1 VILRGAARSAGSDP
15 DHSTNAKFGFAPDG
29 DPSGAPPSLF
39 TMKITGLHHVTA
51 IAGNPQRN
59 LDFYAGVLG
68 LRLVKRTVNF
78 DDPGSYHFY
87 FGDAVGTPGTIL
99 TFFPWPSARRGVRG
113 AGEVE
118 ATAFAIPAASTAYW
132 SKRLHDHK
140 VSVESATLRFGEEVL
155 RFADPDGLIIE
166 LIASKKIPDGNPF
179 QAVPCLKHM
188 PFADCMGHCDPDKR
202 DDSARLLTELFGYR
216 LAQESEDRARFSAP
230 DSADFGK
237 EIDLLIAPG
246 LSQGRPGAGT
256 VHHIAFRVATAS
268 EQLDWQRRISDLGY
282 RVSPV
287 MDRTYFQS
295 IYFREPGGI
304 LFEIATDVP
313 GFTSDEAESEL
324 GTNLRLPSWMERS
337 RARIEAVLPAIT
349 LPNGVNS

>member
-1 VILRGAARSAGSDP
+1 
-15 DHSTNAKFGFAPDG
+15 
-29 DPSGAPPSLF
+29 
-39 TMKITGLHHVTA
+39 MKITGLHHVTA

-113 AGEVE
+113 VGEVE
-118 ATAFAIPAASTAYW
+118 ATGFAIPAESTAYW
-132 SKRLHDHK
+132 LKRLNEHK
-140 VSVESATLRFGEEVL
+140 LSVEPATLRFGEEVL

-166 LIASKKIPDGNPF
+166 LIASKKIFAGHPF
-179 QAVPCLKHM
+179 PGGSVPEAHAIRGLHGVT
-188 PFADCMGHCDPDKR
+188 ATLDNR
-202 DDSARLLTELFGYR
+202 EDSARLLTELFGYR

-304 LFEIATDVP
+304 LFEIATDLP

>member
-1 VILRGAARSAGSDP
+1 
-15 DHSTNAKFGFAPDG
+15 
-29 DPSGAPPSLF
+29 
-39 TMKITGLHHVTA
+39 MKITGLHHVTA

-113 AGEVE
+113 VGEVE
-118 ATAFAIPAASTAYW
+118 ATAFAIPAGSTAYW
-132 SKRLHDHK
+132 LKRLHDHK
-140 VSVESATLRFGEEVL
+140 VSVEPATLRFGEEVL

-166 LIASKKIPDGNPF
+166 MIASKKLSDGHPF
-179 QAVPCLKHM
+179 SDGSVPEAHAIRGLHGVT
-188 PFADCMGHCDPDKR
+188 ATLDDR
-202 DDSARLLTELFGYR
+202 EDSARLLTELFGYR
-216 LAQESEDRARFSAP
+216 LAQESEDRARFSAA

-237 EIDLLIAPG
+237 EIDLLIEPG